1 MIDAIVNILGWTF
14 VVTVL
19 VGFAVGAVYIV
30 LGVLRFIDLGVR
42 GAQFV
47 IDEAIKEFRGGG
59 YNGIQKSNRRG

>member
-47 IDEAIKEFRGGG
+47 IDEAKKEFRGGG
-59 YNGIQKSNRRG
+59 YNGTQKSER